1 MHTDLP
7 DRDAPGQVA
16 QGTEAAGTVAAG
28 TVVADTARPGRRG
41 RYLKAA
47 ALVAGLVV
55 AFWANLL
62 LSRTNAGNSDGAA
75 QVMQGW
81 QMLHGHVRL
90 HDWLTG
96 DVNFGTTEVPE
107 YAAVEAVRGLR
118 PDVIHVAAALTYV
131 ISLVL
136 AALIAKGDARG
147 RAAVGRSAMAVGI
160 MIAPQLDAGTY
171 TVLNSPDHFG
181 TAVPVLLAW
190 LILDRWPRRWWSA
203 VAVAAILAWTGL
215 ADETLLFI
223 GALPLVV
230 TCGFRVVRALAGR
243 ALAARAPARQER
255 VAGEQPAVLRSDIV
269 LAAAGVVA
277 TILTLAG
284 PHILAA
290 IGGPLEAA
298 PSTQLSPLHMIF
310 WHNLRVTGWCLLILA
325 GADFVGVHPAIR
337 AGFEMLH
344 LVGAALGALAIIVGV
359 VRYLRDKDLVTQ
371 LLVAGIIFNLLS
383 FAAGTHSVEDTFAR
397 EISPVL
403 TLGAALAG
411 RLLGGRLLAEGTLA
425 RWLTPVLSLVLCG
438 YLAGLAYEASRPAVP
453 AQSQQLASWLE
464 AHHFRYGLAGYWQA
478 SIVTV
483 ETGGQVEVRPITP
496 VLGKSDKFRTVA
508 KQSLESWYDPRHNYA
523 NFVVLYPGHPGAEP
537 FTGYTGVGAFNSTR
551 DMLATFGK
559 PARVY
564 HDGQYAIYV
573 WNKNLLTDLPWVQPV
588 NLP

>member
-1 MHTDLP
+1 LHTDLP
-7 DRDAPGQVA
+7 DSDASGQKVPD
-16 QGTEAAGTVAAG
+16 QNAAPASPAADG
-28 TVVADTARPGRRG
+28 PRQWWRARWLRM
-41 RYLKAA
+41 A

-62 LSRTNAGNSDGAA
+62 LSRTNATNSDGAA
-75 QVMQGW
+75 QILQGW

-96 DVNFGTTEVPE
+96 DVNFSTTEVPE
-107 YAAVEAVRGLR
+107 YAAIEAVRGLS
-118 PDVIHVAAALTYV
+118 PDVVHVAAALTYV

-136 AALIAKGDARG
+136 AALIAKGDTRG
-147 RAAVGRSAMAVGI
+147 RQAVARSAVAVGI

-171 TVLNSPDHFG
+171 TILNSPDHFG

-190 LILDRWPRRWWSA
+190 LIVDRWPRRWWSPIA
-203 VAVAAILAWTGL
+203 IAAILAWTGL

-223 GALPLVV
+223 GALPLAV
-230 TCGFRVVRALAGR
+230 TCGYRVVRSLI
-243 ALAARAPARQER
+243 ARDQ
-255 VAGEQPAVLRSDIV
+255 QPSRTDIG

-277 TILTLAG
+277 TIITLAG

-290 IGGPLEAA
+290 VGGPLEAA

-310 WHNLRVTGWCLLILA
+310 WHNLSVTGWCLLILA
-325 GADFVGVHPAIR
+325 GANFVGVHPAIR

-344 LVGAALGALAIIVGV
+344 LVGAALGALGIIVAA

-371 LLVAGIIFNLLS
+371 LLVAGIILNLLS
-383 FAAGTHSVEDTFAR
+383 FAAGTHAVEYTYAR

-411 RLLGGRLLAEGTLA
+411 RVLGRRLLAEGRLA
-425 RWLTPVLSLVLCG
+425 RWLTPVLSVVLCG
-438 YLAGLAYEASRPAVP
+438 YLAGLAYEASRPSVP
-453 AQSQQLASWLE
+453 AQSQQLASWLQ

-483 ETGGQVEVRPITP
+483 ETGGQVDVRPITQ
-496 VLGKSDKFRTVA
+496 VGGRSDKVETVS
-508 KQSLESWYDPRHNYA
+508 KQTLESWYDPRENYA
-523 NFVVLYPGHPGAEP
+523 NFVVTYPGFRGTEP
-537 FTGYTGVGAFNSTR
+537 FTGYTGVGAFTQTKEVF
-551 DMLATFGK
+551 ATFGK

-564 HDGQYAIYV
+564 HDGPYTIYV
-573 WNKNLLTDLPWVQPV
+573 WNKNLLNDIPWVQPT

>member
-1 MHTDLP
+1 
-7 DRDAPGQVA
+7 
-16 QGTEAAGTVAAG
+16 
-28 TVVADTARPGRRG
+28 
-41 RYLKAA
+41 
-47 ALVAGLVV
+47 VAGLVV
-55 AFWANLL
+55 AFWLNLL
-62 LSRTNAGNSDGAA
+62 LSRTNATNSDGAA
-75 QVMQGW
+75 QVLQGW

-107 YAAVEAVRGLR
+107 YAAVEAIRGLS
-118 PDVIHVAAALTYV
+118 PDVVHVAAALTYV

-147 RAAVGRSAMAVGI
+147 RAGAARAAMAVGI

-171 TVLNSPDHFG
+171 TILNSPDHFG

-190 LILDRWPRRWWSA
+190 LIVDRWPRHWWSP
-203 VAVAAILAWTGL
+203 VAIAAILAWAGL

-223 GALPLVV
+223 GALPLAV
-230 TCGFRVVRALAGR
+230 TCAFRVLRALVARRGR
-243 ALAARAPARQER
+243 A
-255 VAGEQPAVLRSDIV
+255 AGEQSPSPLRWDV
-269 LAAAGVVA
+269 ALAAAGIVA
-277 TILTLAG
+277 TIVTLAG

-290 IGGPLEAA
+290 LGGPLEAA
-298 PSTQLSPLHMIF
+298 PDTTLSPLHMIF

-344 LVGAALGALAIIVGV
+344 LVGAALGALGIIVGA

-371 LLVAGIIFNLLS
+371 LLVAGIILNLLS
-383 FAAGTHSVEDTFAR
+383 FAAGTHSVEDSFAR

-411 RLLGGRLLAEGTLA
+411 RVLARRLLAEGMLG

-438 YLAGLAYEASRPAVP
+438 YLAGLVYEASQPKIP
-453 AQSQQLASWLE
+453 AQGQQLASWLE

-483 ETGGQVEVRPITP
+483 ETGGRVDVRPITQ
-496 VLGKSDKFRTVA
+496 VGGRSDKVKTVD
-508 KQSLESWYDPRHNYA
+508 KQTLESWYDPRQNYA
-523 NFVVLYPGHPGAEP
+523 NFVVTYAGFPGTQP
-537 FTGYTGVGAFNSTR
+537 FTGYTGVGGFTHTK
-551 DMLATFGK
+551 DVFATFGQ
-559 PARVY
+559 PVRVY
-564 HDGQYAIYV
+564 HDGQYTIYV
-573 WNKNLLTDLPWVQPV
+573 WNKNLLTDIPWVRPT

>member
-1 MHTDLP
+1 VPADTVPAD
-7 DRDAPGQVA
+7 
-16 QGTEAAGTVAAG
+16 TVAAD
-28 TVVADTARPGRRG
+28 TVRPGRRARYLKA

-75 QVMQGW
+75 QVLQGW
-81 QMLHGHVRL
+81 QMLHGHLRL

-107 YAAVEAVRGLR
+107 YAAVEAVRGLS

-136 AALIAKGDARG
+136 AALLAKGDARG
-147 RAAVGRSAMAVGI
+147 REAVGRCAMAVGI

-171 TVLNSPDHFG
+171 TILNSPDHFG

-190 LILDRWPRRWWSA
+190 LILDRWPPRWWSA

-230 TCGFRVVRALAGR
+230 TCGFRVLR
-243 ALAARAPARQER
+243 ALAARALARRGR
-255 VAGEQPAVLRSDIV
+255 VAGEPPPAVLRSDIV
-269 LAAAGVVA
+269 LAIAGVVA
-277 TILTLAG
+277 TIVTLAG

-337 AGFEMLH
+337 AGFELLH
-344 LVGAALGALAIIVGV
+344 LVGAALGAFGIIIGV
-359 VRYLRDKDLVTQ
+359 VRYLRDRDLVTQ
-371 LLVAGIIFNLLS
+371 LLVAGIILNLLS
-383 FAAGTHSVEDTFAR
+383 FAAGTHAVEDTFAR

-403 TLGAALAG
+403 TLGAALTG
-411 RLLGGRLLAEGTLA
+411 RLLGRRLLAEGTLA

-438 YLAGLAYEASRPAVP
+438 YLAGLAYEATRPAVP

-478 SIVTV
+478 SIVTA
-483 ETGGQVEVRPITP
+483 ETGGQVEVRPITQ
-496 VLGKSDKFRTVA
+496 VGGKSDKFRTVA
-508 KQSLESWYDPRHNYA
+508 KQALESWYDPRHNYA
-523 NFVVLYPGHPGAEP
+523 NFVVLYPGHPGTEP
-537 FTGYTGVGAFNSTR
+537 FTGYTGVGASNSTR
-551 DMLATFGK
+551 DMVATFGK

-573 WNKNLLTDLPWVQPV
+573 WNKNLLTDIPWVQPV